1 MIYTTIFIK
10 QQQQKKKKMKGN
22 MVRLINETK

>member
-10 QQQQKKKKMKGN
+10 QQQQQKKIKGN

>member
-10 QQQQKKKKMKGN
+10 QQQQQKKKIKGN